1 MAMEVDSCINRLIH
15 EGSLVKGRSS
25 LRAWAGQYVVQ
36 KMATA
41 WLDNAINHGTVSWDI
56 HLLALGML

>member
-1 MAMEVDSCINRLIH
+1 MEMKVESCINRLIQ

-25 LRAWAGQYVVQ
+25 LRAGAGQYVVQ

-41 WLDNAINHGTVSWDI
+41 WLYDAIDHGTVSWDV
-56 HLLALGML
+56 HLL